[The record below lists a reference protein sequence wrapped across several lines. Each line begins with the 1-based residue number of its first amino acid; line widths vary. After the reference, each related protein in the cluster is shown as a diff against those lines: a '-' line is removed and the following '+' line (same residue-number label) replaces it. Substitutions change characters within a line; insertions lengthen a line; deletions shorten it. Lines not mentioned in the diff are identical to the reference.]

1 MQLERGSH
9 TDSHLIYDK
18 DKRESIWESVV
29 FSLPDLESVGYSL
42 GGGGK
47 DDSWSFTQITDENQF
62 LRGCNYKYKKNIYLK
77 NHKNI

>member
-47 DDSWSFTQITDENQF
+47 DDS
-62 LRGCNYKYKKNIYLK
+62 
-77 NHKNI
+77 

>member
-42 GGGGK
+42 GGGGRMTL
-47 DDSWSFTQITDENQF
+47 DP
-62 LRGCNYKYKKNIYLK
+62 LLK
-77 NHKNI
+77 SQMKINF